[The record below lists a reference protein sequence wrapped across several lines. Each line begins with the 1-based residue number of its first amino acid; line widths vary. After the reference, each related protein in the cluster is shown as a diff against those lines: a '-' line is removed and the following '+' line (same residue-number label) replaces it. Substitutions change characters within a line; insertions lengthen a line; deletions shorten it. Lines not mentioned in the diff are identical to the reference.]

1 MNKRF
6 NLWTAATMV
15 ENKDY
20 LNTSFPPPP
29 SGGGNP

>member
-20 LNTSFPPPP
+20 LNTRKVNIENNLHP
-29 SGGGNP
+29 